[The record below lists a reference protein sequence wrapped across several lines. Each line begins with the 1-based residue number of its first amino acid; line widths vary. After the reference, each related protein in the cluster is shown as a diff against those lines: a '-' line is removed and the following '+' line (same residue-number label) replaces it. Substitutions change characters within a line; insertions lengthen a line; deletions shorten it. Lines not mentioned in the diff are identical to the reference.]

1 MRALGGILALFFIL
15 GFGFMLSNNHVT
27 VLSGVSGIMTGFYFL
42 IFAISGETS
51 LLKGLKAIGHK
62 LS

>member
-1 MRALGGILALFFIL
+1 MRVLGGIFALFFIL
-15 GFGFMLSNNHVT
+15 GFGFMLLGNHVT
-27 VLSGVSGIMTGFYFL
+27 VLSGFSGILTGFYFL

-51 LLKGLKAIGHK
+51 LLKGLKAIGQK